1 MLDTDEISV
10 FVKLY
15 LLLYA
20 DDTIIIAE
28 SPTDFQNALDG
39 MYDYCKLW
47 HLSVNT
53 EKTKVVIF
61 SKGKLRKKPTFEF
74 DNKNLEIVDQY
85 KYLGIIMNF
94 TGKFNVAVRNLCEQA
109 RKAMFSLINKT
120 RKLNLPINLQIE
132 LFESTIQ
139 PILLYGCEIW
149 GTKNSNIVE
158 SFHLKFLKNM
168 LKLKKSTPSLMVY
181 GELGKTP
188 LEIEINTRML
198 SFWSRILN
206 SNKNKL
212 SHLLY
217 KLIYKLHVNNIYHS
231 EWVLCIKKLLIEI
244 GEPSLWEK
252 QEVLNTRHFKALCKT
267 KLKDLYIQNWFTLL
281 KESKCCANYRS
292 FKQSFNFEKYLT
304 KLPTKY
310 TIAICKFR
318 TCNNN
323 IPVHNHSEPDKGYQ
337 LCNNTGT
344 ADEFHF
350 LFECEFFKNSPKNL
364 LHRYFFRNP
373 NSIKYE
379 KNLTPR
385 TKSY

>member
-20 DDTIIIAE
+20 DDTIFIAE
-28 SPTDFQNALDG
+28 FPTDLQNALDG

-74 DNKNLEIVDQY
+74 DNKNLEMVDEY

-94 TGKFNVAVRNLCEQA
+94 NGKFNVAVRNLREQA
-109 RKAMFSLINKT
+109 QKAMFSLINKT
-120 RKLNLPINLQIE
+120 HKLNLPIDLQIE
-132 LFESTIQ
+132 LFESTTIQ

-149 GTKNSNIVE
+149 GKNSNSNIVE
-158 SFHLKFLKNM
+158 SFHLKYLKNM

-181 GELGKTP
+181 GELGKTL
-188 LEIEINTRML
+188 LEIKINTRML

-206 SNKNKL
+206 SNEKKL

-292 FKQSFNFEKYLT
+292 FKQSFNLEKYLT

-323 IPVHNHSEPDKGYQ
+323 IPVHNHS
-337 LCNNTGT
+337 
-344 ADEFHF
+344 
-350 LFECEFFKNSPKNL
+350 
-364 LHRYFFRNP
+364 
-373 NSIKYE
+373 
-379 KNLTPR
+379 
-385 TKSY
+385 